1 MLASVHSGT
10 IHGVEGLP
18 VDVEVDIAGGLP
30 GFDIVGLPEGAVKE
44 GTHRVRAALRNSGYA
59 FPARKVVINLAP
71 ADLRKEGSA
80 FDLPIAIGILAASGQ
95 LPRDALRG
103 WVMLGELSLDGRV
116 KSVRGALPIAAGGR
130 ARGMRGLLLPDAN
143 AREAAVLPDFEVLP
157 VETLAEAV
165 AFLRGEREI
174 APLRVDLAAILANT
188 VRNELDFGDVRGQD
202 SVKRALEVAAAGG
215 HNILLVGPP
224 GSGKTMLAQRL
235 PSILPS
241 LTLEEALEASR
252 VHSVVGLLRGRSLL
266 TARPFRAPHHSIS
279 DAGMIG
285 GGSVPRPG
293 EVSLAHRGVLFLDE
307 LPEFRKNV
315 LEVLRQPLEERRIT
329 IARVAGSVTFPADV
343 MLAAAM
349 NPCPCGY
356 LGDPQHVCTC
366 SAAQMQRYRSRLS
379 GPLLD
384 RIDLHVDVRA
394 VAYRALATAPC
405 GDDSTGIR
413 ARVET
418 ARRRQLARFAGRSL
432 FCNAQMTARDLGH
445 FATVD
450 AAAERLLER
459 AMDALG
465 MSARAY
471 ARVLKVARTI
481 ADLAGSEAIAAAHV
495 AEAVQYRSL
504 DRAPA

>member
-18 VDVEVDIAGGLP
+18 VEVEVDIAGGLP
-30 GFDIVGLPEGAVKE
+30 GFDVVGLPEGAVKE

-59 FPARKVVINLAP
+59 VPARKVVINLAP

-95 LPRDALRG
+95 IPCEALHG
-103 WVMLGELSLDGRV
+103 WQLLGELSLDGRV

-130 ARGMRGLLLPDAN
+130 ALGLRGMLLPDAN
-143 AREAAVLPDFEVLP
+143 AHEAAVLPDFAVLP

-174 APLRVDLAAILANT
+174 APIQVDLAAVLADAA
-188 VRNELDFGDVRGQD
+188 RSELDFADVRGQD

-279 DAGMIG
+279 DAGLIG

-349 NPCPCGY
+349 NPCPCGW

-366 SAAQMQRYRSRLS
+366 AAAQVQRYRSRLS

-394 VAYRALATAPC
+394 VAYRTLATAP
-405 GDDSTGIR
+405 GGEDSTAIR

-418 ARRRQLARFAGRSL
+418 ARRRQLARFTGRPL
-432 FCNAQMTARDLGH
+432 FCNAQMSARDLGR
-445 FATVD
+445 FATID

-459 AMDALG
+459 AMNALG
-465 MSARAY
+465 LSARAY